1 LFVHGVAGG
10 LMLLVVAGILGALT
24 RAAWPHLPERG
35 RPARLLVV
43 AVVAAVAL
51 GKLIGFG

>member
-1 LFVHGVAGG
+1 VAGG
-10 LMLLVVAGILGALT
+10 VLLLVVAVALGALT

-43 AVVAAVAL
+43 AVVAAVAF

>member
-1 LFVHGVAGG
+1 
-10 LMLLVVAGILGALT
+10 MLLVVAGILGALT
-24 RAAWPHLPERG
+24 RAAWPHLPVRG